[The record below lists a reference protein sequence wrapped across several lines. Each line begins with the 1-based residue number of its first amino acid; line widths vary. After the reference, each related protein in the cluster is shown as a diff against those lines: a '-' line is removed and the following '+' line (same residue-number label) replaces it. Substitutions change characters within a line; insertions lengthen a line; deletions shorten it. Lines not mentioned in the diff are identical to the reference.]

1 MSNERVE
8 INMPSFMALAKQY
21 FADKEI
27 KNIMEIGSL
36 NGNDSLLFKNH
47 YPEANVFCIEGL
59 PDNYN
64 QYLKDL
70 TNITPINAVIADY
83 DGVIQYHQKNINGIH
98 GILDRGQE
106 YGSNVLEL
114 QCYTIKTI
122 CENYKIDSIDLVKI
136 DVEGAT
142 YEILNSM
149 GDMLKTIKIM
159 HIETESYPF
168 FKNQKLHDVV
178 ADYLIDKGFTMVDMS
193 RAMIAGEYQHDSVW
207 VNNKYLNNK

>member
-1 MSNERVE
+1 MSNEKIQ
-8 INMPSFMALAKQY
+8 INMESFMTLSKEY
-21 FADKEI
+21 FHKDDI

-36 NGNDSLLFKNH
+36 DGADSLLFKNH
-47 YPEANVFCIEGL
+47 YPDANVFCIEGL

-83 DGVIQYHQKNINGIH
+83 DGIIKYHHKNINGIH

-106 YGSNVLEL
+106 YGSKVLEL
-114 QCYTIKTI
+114 PCYTIKTI
-122 CENYKIDSIDLVKI
+122 CENYKINSIDIVKI

-149 GDMLKTIKIM
+149 GNILKTIKIM

-168 FKNQKLHDVV
+168 FNNQKLHDTVS
-178 ADYLIDKGFTMVDMS
+178 DFLIEKGFTMIDMS
-193 RAMIAGEYQHDSVW
+193 SVNIAGGLQHDSVW
-207 VNNKYLNNK
+207 INKNFLNK

>member
-8 INMPSFMALAKQY
+8 INMSSFMSLSKQY
-21 FADKEI
+21 FVDKEI
-27 KNIMEIGSL
+27 KNVMEIGSL

-47 YPEANVFCIEGL
+47 YPYANVFCIEGL
-59 PDNYN
+59 PDNFN

-83 DGVIQYHQKNINGIH
+83 DGTIQYHYKNINGIH

-106 YGSNVLEL
+106 YGSKVLEL

-122 CENYKIDSIDLVKI
+122 CENYNIDSIDLVKI

-142 YEILNSM
+142 YEILDSM
-149 GDMLKTIKIM
+149 GDMIKTIKIM

-178 ADYLIDKGFTMVDMS
+178 SDYLTKKGFTMVDMTS
-193 RAMIAGEYQHDSVW
+193 AMIDKGYQHDSVW
-207 VNNKYLNNK
+207 VNNNFLK

>member
-1 MSNERVE
+1 MSNEKIQ
-8 INMPSFMALAKQY
+8 INMESFMTLSKEY
-21 FADKEI
+21 FHKDDI

-36 NGNDSLLFKNH
+36 DGADSLLFKNH
-47 YPEANVFCIEGL
+47 YPKANVFCIEGL

-83 DGVIQYHQKNINGIH
+83 NGIIKYHYKNINGIH

-106 YGSNVLEL
+106 YGSKVLEL
-114 QCYTIKTI
+114 PCYTIKTI
-122 CENYKIDSIDLVKI
+122 CENYKINSIDIVKI

-149 GDMLKTIKIM
+149 GNILKTIKIM

-168 FKNQKLHDVV
+168 FNNQKLHDTVSNF
-178 ADYLIDKGFTMVDMS
+178 LIEKGFTMIDMS
-193 RAMIAGEYQHDSVW
+193 SVNIAGGLQHDSVW
-207 VNNKYLNNK
+207 INNNFLNK

>member
-1 MSNERVE
+1 MNKQKVD
-8 INMPSFMALAKQY
+8 INMLSFMALAEQY
-21 FADKEI
+21 VDKKEI

-36 NGNDSLLFKNH
+36 NGVDSQLFKNF

-70 TNITPINAVIADY
+70 TDITPINAVIADY
-83 DGVIQYHQKNINGIH
+83 DGVIQYHHKKINGIH

-122 CENYKIDSIDLVKI
+122 CEKYKIDSIDLVKI

-149 GDMLKTIKIM
+149 SDMLKTIKIM

-168 FKNQKLHDVV
+168 FKNQKLHDIV
-178 ADYLIDKGFTMVDMS
+178 ADYLIENGFTMVDMS
-193 RAMIAGEYQHDSVW
+193 YANISGGYQHDSVW
-207 VNNKYLNNK
+207 VNNYFLKK

>member
-1 MSNERVE
+1 MEKIQ
-8 INMPSFMALAKQY
+8 INMESFMTLSKEY
-21 FADKEI
+21 FHKDDI

-36 NGNDSLLFKNH
+36 DGVDSLLFKNH
-47 YPEANVFCIEGL
+47 YPDANVFCIEGL

-83 DGVIQYHQKNINGIH
+83 DGIIKYHHKNINGIH

-106 YGSNVLEL
+106 YGSKVLEL
-114 QCYTIKTI
+114 PCYTIKTI
-122 CENYKIDSIDLVKI
+122 CENYKINSIDIVKI

-149 GDMLKTIKIM
+149 GDILKTIKIM

-168 FKNQKLHDVV
+168 FNNQKLHDTVS
-178 ADYLIDKGFTMVDMS
+178 DFLIEKGFTMIDMS
-193 RAMIAGEYQHDSVW
+193 SVNIAGGLQHDSVW
-207 VNNKYLNNK
+207 INKNFLNK

>member
-1 MSNERVE
+1 MEKIQ
-8 INMPSFMALAKQY
+8 INMESFMTLSKEY
-21 FADKEI
+21 FHKDDI

-36 NGNDSLLFKNH
+36 DGVDSLLFKNH

-83 DGVIQYHQKNINGIH
+83 DGIIKYHYKNINGIH

-106 YGSNVLEL
+106 YGSKVLEL
-114 QCYTIKTI
+114 PCYTIKTI
-122 CENYKIDSIDLVKI
+122 CENYKINSIDIVKI

-149 GDMLKTIKIM
+149 GDILKTIKIM

-168 FKNQKLHDVV
+168 FKNQKLHDTVS
-178 ADYLIDKGFTMVDMS
+178 DFLIEKGFTMIDMS
-193 RAMIAGEYQHDSVW
+193 SVNIAGGLQHDSVW
-207 VNNKYLNNK
+207 INKNFLNK

>member
-8 INMPSFMALAKQY
+8 INMSSFMALSKQY
-21 FADKEI
+21 FVDKEI
-27 KNIMEIGSL
+27 KNVMEIGSL

-47 YPEANVFCIEGL
+47 YPDANVFCIEGL
-59 PDNYN
+59 PDNFN

-83 DGVIQYHQKNINGIH
+83 DGTIQYHYKNINGIH

-106 YGSNVLEL
+106 YGSKVLEL

-122 CENYKIDSIDLVKI
+122 CENYNIDSIDLVKI

-149 GDMLKTIKIM
+149 GNMLKTIKIM

-178 ADYLIDKGFTMVDMS
+178 SDYLTKKGFTMVDMTS
-193 RAMIAGEYQHDSVW
+193 TMIANGYQHDSVW
-207 VNNKYLNNK
+207 VNNDFLNK

>member
-8 INMPSFMALAKQY
+8 INMSSFMALVKQY

-27 KNIMEIGSL
+27 KNVIEIGSL

-47 YPEANVFCIEGL
+47 YPDANVFCIEGL

-70 TNITPINAVIADY
+70 TIITPINAVIADY
-83 DGVIQYHQKNINGIH
+83 NGVIQYHYKDINGIH

-114 QCYTIKTI
+114 KCYTMKTI
-122 CENYKIDSIDLVKI
+122 CENYKIESIDLVKI

-168 FKNQKLHDVV
+168 FKNQKLHDEVS
-178 ADYLIDKGFTMVDMS
+178 DFLINNGFTMIDLTKAKIS
-193 RAMIAGEYQHDSVW
+193 EGYQHDSVW
-207 VNNKYLNNK
+207 VNNDFLNK

>member
-1 MSNERVE
+1 
-8 INMPSFMALAKQY
+8 
-21 FADKEI
+21 
-27 KNIMEIGSL
+27 MEIGSL
-36 NGNDSLLFKNH
+36 DGADSLLFKNH
-47 YPEANVFCIEGL
+47 YPKANVFCIEGL

-83 DGVIQYHQKNINGIH
+83 NGIIKYHYKNINGIH

-106 YGSNVLEL
+106 YGSKVLEL
-114 QCYTIKTI
+114 PCYTIKTI
-122 CENYKIDSIDLVKI
+122 CENYKINSIDIVKI

-149 GDMLKTIKIM
+149 GNILKTIKIM

-168 FKNQKLHDVV
+168 FNNQKLHDTVSNF
-178 ADYLIDKGFTMVDMS
+178 LIEKGFTMIDMS
-193 RAMIAGEYQHDSVW
+193 SVNIAGGLQHDSVW
-207 VNNKYLNNK
+207 INNNFLNK

>member
-1 MSNERVE
+1 MEKIQ
-8 INMPSFMALAKQY
+8 INMESFMTLSKEY
-21 FADKEI
+21 FHKDDI

-36 NGNDSLLFKNH
+36 DGVDSLLFKNH

-83 DGVIQYHQKNINGIH
+83 DGIIKYHYKNINGIH

-106 YGSNVLEL
+106 YGSKVLEL
-114 QCYTIKTI
+114 PCYTIKTI
-122 CENYKIDSIDLVKI
+122 CENYKINSIDIVKI

-149 GDMLKTIKIM
+149 GDILKTIKIM

-168 FKNQKLHDVV
+168 FNNQKLHDTVS
-178 ADYLIDKGFTMVDMS
+178 DFLIEKGFTMIDMS
-193 RAMIAGEYQHDSVW
+193 SVNIAGGLQHDSVW
-207 VNNKYLNNK
+207 INKNFLNK

>member
-1 MSNERVE
+1 ME
-8 INMPSFMALAKQY
+8 SFMTLSKEY
-21 FADKEI
+21 FHKDDI

-36 NGNDSLLFKNH
+36 DGVDSLLFKNH
-47 YPEANVFCIEGL
+47 YPDANVFCIEGL

-83 DGVIQYHQKNINGIH
+83 DGIIKYHHKNINGIH

-106 YGSNVLEL
+106 YGSKVLEL
-114 QCYTIKTI
+114 PCYTIKTI
-122 CENYKIDSIDLVKI
+122 CEYYKIISIDIVKI

-149 GDMLKTIKIM
+149 GDILKTIKIM

-168 FKNQKLHDVV
+168 FNNQKLHDTVS
-178 ADYLIDKGFTMVDMS
+178 DFLIEKGFTMIDMS
-193 RAMIAGEYQHDSVW
+193 SVNIAGGLQHDSVW
-207 VNNKYLNNK
+207 INKNFLNK

>member
-1 MSNERVE
+1 MIKID
-8 INMPSFMALAKQY
+8 INMSSFIDLAREY
-21 FADKEI
+21 FEDKEI

-36 NGNDSLLFKNH
+36 NGYDSQFFKTH

-64 QYLKDL
+64 HYLKDL
-70 TNITPINAVIADY
+70 TEITPINAVISDY
-83 DGVIQYHQKNINGIH
+83 DGVIQYHHKNVNGIH

-122 CENYKIDSIDLVKI
+122 CEKYNIDSIDLVKI

-149 GDMLKTIKIM
+149 GEMLNTIKIM

-168 FKNQKLHDVV
+168 LKNQKLHDVV
-178 ADYLIDKGFTMVDMS
+178 ANFLTEKGFTMVDMS
-193 RAMIAGEYQHDSVW
+193 QVMITSGYQHDSVW
-207 VNNKYLNNK
+207 VNNYFLNK

>member
-1 MSNERVE
+1 MKID
-8 INMPSFMALAKQY
+8 INMEEFMNYSKK
-21 FADKEI
+21 FFDSSDI

-36 NGNDSLLFKNH
+36 NGNDSLLFKSH

-64 QYLKDL
+64 QYLKEL

-83 DGVIQYHQKNINGIH
+83 DGVIQYHYKDINGIH
-98 GILDRGQE
+98 GILDRGQQ

-114 QCYTIKTI
+114 KCYTIKTI
-122 CENYKIDSIDLVKI
+122 CKNYKIDSIDLVKI

-149 GDMLKTIKIM
+149 GDILKTIKIM

-178 ADYLIDKGFTMVDMS
+178 ADYLSEKGFSMIDMT
-193 RAMIAGEYQHDSVW
+193 RVMIADGYQHDSVW
-207 VNNKYLNNK
+207 VNNDFLNK

>member
-1 MSNERVE
+1 ME
-8 INMPSFMALAKQY
+8 SFMTLSKEY
-21 FADKEI
+21 FHKDDI

-36 NGNDSLLFKNH
+36 DGADSLLFKNH
-47 YPEANVFCIEGL
+47 YPDANVFCIEGL

-83 DGVIQYHQKNINGIH
+83 DGIIKYHHKNINGIH

-106 YGSNVLEL
+106 YGSKVLEL
-114 QCYTIKTI
+114 PCYTIKTI
-122 CENYKIDSIDLVKI
+122 CENYKINSIDIVKI

-149 GDMLKTIKIM
+149 GNILKTIKIM

-168 FKNQKLHDVV
+168 FNNQKLHDTVS
-178 ADYLIDKGFTMVDMS
+178 DFLIEKGFTMIDMS
-193 RAMIAGEYQHDSVW
+193 SVNIAGGLQHDSVW
-207 VNNKYLNNK
+207 INKNFLNK

>member
-1 MSNERVE
+1 MKID
-8 INMPSFMALAKQY
+8 INMEEFMNYSKK
-21 FADKEI
+21 FFDSSDI

-36 NGNDSLLFKNH
+36 NGNDSLLFKSH

-64 QYLKDL
+64 QYLKEL
-70 TNITPINAVIADY
+70 TNITTINAVIADY
-83 DGVIQYHQKNINGIH
+83 DGVILYHYKDINGIH
-98 GILDRGQE
+98 GILDRGQQ
-106 YGSNVLEL
+106 YGSKVLEL

-149 GDMLKTIKIM
+149 SDMLKTIKIM

-178 ADYLIDKGFTMVDMS
+178 ADYLTKKGFSMIDMS
-193 RAMIAGEYQHDSVW
+193 RVMIAGGYQHDSVW
-207 VNNKYLNNK
+207 VNNYFLNK

>member
-1 MSNERVE
+1 ME
-8 INMPSFMALAKQY
+8 SFMTLSKEY
-21 FADKEI
+21 FHKDDI

-36 NGNDSLLFKNH
+36 DGADSLLFKNH
-47 YPEANVFCIEGL
+47 YPKANVFCIEGL

-83 DGVIQYHQKNINGIH
+83 NGIIKYHYKNINGIH

-106 YGSNVLEL
+106 YGSKVLEL
-114 QCYTIKTI
+114 PCYTIKTI
-122 CENYKIDSIDLVKI
+122 CENYKINSIDIVKI

-149 GDMLKTIKIM
+149 GNILKTIKIM

-168 FKNQKLHDVV
+168 FNNQKLHDTVSNF
-178 ADYLIDKGFTMVDMS
+178 LIEKGFTMIDMS
-193 RAMIAGEYQHDSVW
+193 SVNIAGGLQHDSVW
-207 VNNKYLNNK
+207 INNNFLNK